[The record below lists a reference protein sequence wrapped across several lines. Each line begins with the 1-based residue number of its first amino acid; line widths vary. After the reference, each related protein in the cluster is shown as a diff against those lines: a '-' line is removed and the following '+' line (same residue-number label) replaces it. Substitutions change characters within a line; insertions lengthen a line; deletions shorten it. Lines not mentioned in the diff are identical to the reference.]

1 MTACEGAVVA
11 AALFFFAAGAVLA
24 VAIAARR
31 ALPRWYALISLAAA
45 VVCALG
51 GITVKQTGSLAPLG
65 GLTEIAFIGLLV
77 WIVASVVLLWRAP
90 DSGLAAGAA

>member
-1 MTACEGAVVA
+1 M
-11 AALFFFAAGAVLA
+11 A

-31 ALPRWYALISLAAA
+31 VLPRWYALISLAAA

-51 GITVKQTGSLAPLG
+51 GIAVKQTESLAPLG
-65 GLTEIAFIGLLV
+65 GLTEIAFVGLLV